1 LLSSLLQI
9 VKPQG
14 KIMAAYMG
22 KVLWV
27 DLTSQTYTEE
37 IIDDTVYRKYLS
49 GVGLAAFLLFDRIP
63 AGADPLGP
71 ENILGF
77 MSGLLTGTPSVFS
90 GRWMAVGKSPLTG
103 TWGDASDLW
112 RLDCIETATLLRTR
126 HDEDCVPSVAC
137 RFC

>member
-49 GVGLAAFLLFDRIP
+49 GVGLAAFLL
-63 AGADPLGP
+63 
-71 ENILGF
+71 
-77 MSGLLTGTPSVFS
+77 LTGS
-90 GRWMAVGKSPLTG
+90 RQA
-103 TWGDASDLW
+103 
-112 RLDCIETATLLRTR
+112 RIR
-126 HDEDCVPSVAC
+126 
-137 RFC
+137 